1 MIQNRVYDIKE
12 QSFTAT
18 REDLTAGVSGFSLLP
33 QESLISKIILT
44 RVKPGGEFLSH
55 RDSYHHLFYFIK
67 GEGEISL
74 AGENYE
80 IKPGRV
86 VEIPAGEIHG
96 YKNTADDEMLLLTI
110 NIKNEEQ
117 SCD

>member
-1 MIQNRVYDIKE
+1 MIQNRIYDIKE

-18 REDLTAGVSGFSLLP
+18 REDLAAGVSGFSLLP
-33 QESLISKIILT
+33 QESLTSKIILT
-44 RVKPGGEFLSH
+44 RVKSGGEFLSH

-74 AGENYE
+74 ADETYE

-86 VEIPAGEIHG
+86 VEVPAGETHG

-110 NIKNEEQ
+110 NIKSPEQ
-117 SCD
+117 IYD